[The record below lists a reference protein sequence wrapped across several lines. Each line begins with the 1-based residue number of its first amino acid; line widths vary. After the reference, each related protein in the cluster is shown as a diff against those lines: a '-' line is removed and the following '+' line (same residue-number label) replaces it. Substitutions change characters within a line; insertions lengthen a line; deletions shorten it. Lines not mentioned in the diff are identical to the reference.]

1 MLKCI
6 TLDGDVSTL
15 NDLMEYLEKIDRT
28 LAEVNELL
36 ANKRAEQAVYLR
48 EGSKIVRLNQ
58 EDILYLEGY
67 GGDYVKVHRI
77 EGKPI
82 LSQVSLKRFEECLG
96 ENFCRVHR
104 SYIISLSHI
113 NYIGIIHFRLVCL
126 YIIKI
131 RKDVGSREKCPTFC
145 YKFAE

>member
-82 LSQVSLKRFEECLG
+82 LSQVSLKRFEECLSG
-96 ENFCRVHR
+96 NNFCRVHR
-104 SYIISLSHI
+104 SYIVSLSHI
-113 NYIGIIHFRLVCL
+113 NYIER
-126 YIIKI
+126 KRI
-131 RKDVGSREKCPTFC
+131 RIDGALIPISDSYLPTLMNKLC
-145 YKFAE
+145 MQT